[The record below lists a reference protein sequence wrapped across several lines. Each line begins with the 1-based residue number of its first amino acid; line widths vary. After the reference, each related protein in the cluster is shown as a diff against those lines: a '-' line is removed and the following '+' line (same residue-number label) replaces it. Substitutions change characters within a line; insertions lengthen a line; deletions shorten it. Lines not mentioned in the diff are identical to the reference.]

1 MASSAKAVGYGTT
14 VAFTTNTTLNGL
26 KVRDIS
32 WSGAEEDIIAVPDYA
47 TADENGTTEVGNV
60 DKIAVGLRDGGIVTV
75 EYYFNPDILL
85 VRGSDTVTITWAE
98 GATWIFTALIVW
110 NSATMPMRDV
120 MTISCDLHVSG
131 DIARTAAA

>member
-14 VAFTTNTTLNGL
+14 VAFTTNTTLNSL

-32 WSGAEEDIIAVPDYA
+32 WSGAEEDILAVPDYS

-60 DKIAVGLRDGGIVTV
+60 PKIAVGLRDAGIVTV

-85 VRGSDTVTITWAE
+85 ERGADTATITWAE
-98 GATWIFTALIVW
+98 GATWIFACLIVW
-110 NSATMPMRDV
+110 GSASMPMRDV
-120 MTISCDLHVSG
+120 MTITCELHVDG